1 MTFPTQWENNPNVPN
16 HRPDMHSQLNG
27 KIKFMFQTTNHCHM
41 NVVFIGNN
49 NPSNPSRSP
58 IYVRK
63 YPCSSLFGIFW
74 DCYYNNIIL
83 YHSHNLPMIAEQH
96 FFWWWLT
103 ENKLQVVLPR
113 FRWSW
118 KTQLF
123 LWQVF
128 CGWKEL
134 EIQHRGVA
142 LPSGKLT

>member
-96 FFWWWLT
+96 FFLVVADWEQVT
-103 ENKLQVVLPR
+103 SCPSAFQVKLKNTTVFVASLLWVKRTRNTTPR
-113 FRWSW
+113 SSI
-118 KTQLF
+118 T
-123 LWQVF
+123 LW
-128 CGWKEL
+128 
-134 EIQHRGVA
+134 
-142 LPSGKLT
+142 